1 MKPEDN
7 TKQPRGCNP
16 EAVRNGNNK
25 HLQITEQDQ
34 QCKPKQRFV
43 TKGDALGR
51 GEFLISYLSH
61 KKGERGVPRKL
72 RQFAVSENG
81 EIFISPLLLSPWG
94 GISAFVDE
102 VALAI
107 EGVRILAPLSWAKAN
122 YPEHAKL
129 LQDLEMKIR
138 ESLSSVSIVP
148 DENDCQV
155 TAREGQTNG
164 K

>member
-1 MKPEDN
+1 MKQKDS

-16 EAVRNGNNK
+16 EAVRSGNNK
-25 HLQITEQDQ
+25 HLEITEQDE

-43 TKGDALGR
+43 TKCDALGR

-61 KKGERGVPRKL
+61 KKGKKGVPRKL
-72 RQFAVSENG
+72 RQFAVSEDG

-107 EGVRILAPLSWAKAN
+107 KGVRILAPLSWAKAN
-122 YPEHAKL
+122 YPKHAKL

-138 ESLSSVSIVP
+138 ESLSGTFIFP
-148 DENDCQV
+148 AENVGQG
-155 TAREGQTNG
+155 TAKEGQANG
-164 K
+164 D